1 MPTRER
7 IALVTGTNRGIGRAI
22 AAELAERGLRVLV
35 TARDPGQAY
44 ALAGELA
51 RRGLAAE
58 PYQLDVTGQASMDA
72 LRDAVARAHGRLDV
86 LVNNAGASYD
96 EDQTASTVPLDV
108 VQGAFDV
115 NVRHRAVADVPRV
128 RAAHEGIGL
137 RTHFEYDVDHGARFD
152 AAEDRLF
159 FDEGGSPRA
168 DEGAGA
174 RTGGRGRDGERH
186 QPGTVRD
193 GDEYADSAE
202 SGAERAVYFENSR
215 GAMGKAGGSGG
226 ARGVPVQRRGGI
238 YYWHGYSDRRWLV
251 CNVRGAGSKPAR
263 R

>member
-128 RAAHEGIGL
+128 RAA
-137 RTHFEYDVDHGARFD
+137 D
-152 AAEDRLF
+152 A
-159 FDEGGSPRA
+159 P
-168 DEGAGA
+168 
-174 RTGGRGRDGERH
+174 
-186 QPGTVRD
+186 
-193 GDEYADSAE
+193 
-202 SGAERAVYFENSR
+202 
-215 GAMGKAGGSGG
+215 
-226 ARGVPVQRRGGI
+226 
-238 YYWHGYSDRRWLV
+238 
-251 CNVRGAGSKPAR
+251 
-263 R
+263 